1 MKYTI
6 RFSDEAEKVI
16 GKYKK
21 SNPIAYKKISLLL
34 IEISEHPREG
44 TGHPEPLIKGNS
56 VTYSRRIS
64 ANNRLIYDVYDDIVV
79 VLILSAEGHY
89 GDK

>member
-1 MKYTI
+1 MNYTI
-6 RFSDEAEKVI
+6 RFSVEAEKVI
-16 GKYKK
+16 AKYKK
-21 SNPIAYKKISLLL
+21 SNPIAYKKISRLL
-34 IEISEHPREG
+34 IEISERPREG
-44 TGHPEPLIKGNS
+44 IGHPEPLIKGNS
-56 VTYSRRIS
+56 VTYSRRIT

>member
-1 MKYTI
+1 MNYTI
-6 RFSDEAEKVI
+6 RFSVEAEKVI
-16 GKYKK
+16 AKYKK
-21 SNPIAYKKISLLL
+21 SNPIAYKKLSRLL

-64 ANNRLIYDVYDDIVV
+64 ANNRLIYDIYNDIVV
-79 VLILSAEGHY
+79 VLILSVEGHY

>member
-1 MKYTI
+1 MNYSI
-6 RFSDEAEKVI
+6 RFSGEAEKVI
-16 GKYKK
+16 AKYKK
-21 SNPIAYKKISLLL
+21 SNPIVYKKLSRL
-34 IEISEHPREG
+34 ILELAEHPREG

-56 VTYSRRIS
+56 ITYSRRI
-64 ANNRLIYDVYDDIVV
+64 AADNRLIYDIYDDIAV

>member
-1 MKYTI
+1 MNYTI

-16 GKYKK
+16 AKYKK
-21 SNPIAYKKISLLL
+21 SNPIAYKKISRLL
-34 IEISEHPREG
+34 IEISEQPREG
-44 TGHPEPLIKGNS
+44 TGHPEPLVKGNS

-79 VLILSAEGHY
+79 VLNLLHLLPR
-89 GDK
+89 

>member
-1 MKYTI
+1 MNYTI
-6 RFSDEAEKVI
+6 RFSVEAEKVI
-16 GKYKK
+16 AKYKK
-21 SNPIAYKKISLLL
+21 SNPIAYKKLSRLLK
-34 IEISEHPREG
+34 EISEHPREG

-64 ANNRLIYDVYDDIVV
+64 ANNRVIYDVYNDIVV
-79 VLILSAEGHY
+79 VLILSVEGHY

>member
-1 MKYTI
+1 MNYTI

-16 GKYKK
+16 AKYKK
-21 SNPIAYKKISLLL
+21 SNPIAYKKLSRLL

-44 TGHPEPLIKGNS
+44 IGHPEPLIKGNS

-64 ANNRLIYDVYDDIVV
+64 ANNRLIYDVYDDTVV

>member
-16 GKYKK
+16 AKYKK
-21 SNPIAYKKISLLL
+21 SNPIAYKKISRLL
-34 IEISEHPREG
+34 IEIAEHPREG

-64 ANNRLIYDVYDDIVV
+64 ANDRLIYDVYDEIVV
-79 VLILSAEGHY
+79 VFILSAEGHY

>member
-16 GKYKK
+16 AKYKK
-21 SNPIAYKKISLLL
+21 SNPIAYKKISRLL